1 MAKRGPKRRERKD
14 EEGKRARKKR
24 RPVIPTLKAQ
34 GEMTL
39 TRFDSD
45 LHLPSGALIWFWFFL
60 DQKGQHNGLICW

>member
-1 MAKRGPKRRERKD
+1 MRKD
-14 EEGKRARKKR
+14 KEEEKR

-45 LHLPSGALIWFWFFL
+45 LHLPSGALIWFCFFS
-60 DQKGQHNGLICW
+60 